1 MTDHADDGAAGHL
14 ADLEITPVRV
24 GLIGCGRAAERIYLP
39 AFARVPAA
47 RLAAVAD
54 PSAERR
60 RIVSQAGGVPGF
72 AAADEMLSATG
83 LDAVIVATPP
93 ETHRPLAEAGIAR
106 GLAVLVEK
114 PLASTLADARSMARA
129 AEQARR
135 PLVVGFNR
143 RRLPAAERL
152 REVVRGLLRGEE
164 HRLPPAAGEADIL
177 IDSEFHAL
185 PAAWDPVAGARD
197 PLDDLASHHL
207 DLFRFLTGAEIEDVQ
222 AECLDSGAI
231 ELEMRLGSRTRARCT
246 VSQGLASRERVTVR
260 RAGPA
265 DGTRRA
271 WMLRPSSGRLTPAG
285 GHRRTAIDRWAALSR
300 RLRGEPDPMS
310 RSFAAQLEALVAC
323 VRGTETP
330 SPDVTD
336 GLAVVEAVA
345 TARQGLRS

>member
-1 MTDHADDGAAGHL
+1 MTGQAADGV
-14 ADLEITPVRV
+14 ADYEVMPVRV

-60 RIVSQAGGVPGF
+60 RIVAEAGGVPGF
-72 AAADEMLSATG
+72 TAADEMLSATE
-83 LDAVIVATPP
+83 LDAIIVATPP
-93 ETHRPLAEAGIAR
+93 ETHRPLVEEALAR
-106 GLAVLVEK
+106 RLAVLVEK
-114 PLASTLADARSMARA
+114 PLASTLADAQSVARA
-129 AEQARR
+129 AEQARS
-135 PLVVGFNR
+135 PLLVGFNR

-152 REVVRGLLRGEE
+152 CEVVHGLLHDEE
-164 HRLPPAAGEADIL
+164 HDLPRPTGEAEIL

-207 DLFRFLTGAEIEDVQ
+207 DLFRFLTGAEIEDID
-222 AECLDSGAI
+222 ARRLDSGAV
-231 ELEMRLGSRTRARCT
+231 ELEMRLGRRSRAVCT
-246 VSQGLASRERVTVR
+246 VSQGVASRERVTVR

-271 WMLRPSSGRLTPAG
+271 WMLRPSSDRLSPAG
-285 GHRRTAIDRWAALSR
+285 GGRRTALDRWAALSR
-300 RLRGEPDPMS
+300 RLRGEPDPMAG
-310 RSFAAQLEALVAC
+310 SFAAQLEALVAC
-323 VRGTETP
+323 ARGTQAP

-345 TARQGLRS
+345 AAKQGLQG

>member
-1 MTDHADDGAAGHL
+1 M
-14 ADLEITPVRV
+14 ITPARI

-39 AFARVPAA
+39 AFARVAAA

-60 RIVSQAGGVPGF
+60 RIVAGAAGVPGF
-72 AAADEMLSATG
+72 AAVDEMVSGCG

-93 ETHRPLAEAGIAR
+93 ETHRPLVETALAR

-129 AEQARR
+129 AGQARG

-152 REVVRGLLRGEE
+152 REVVRGLLRDDE
-164 HRLPPAAGEADIL
+164 HDPRRTAGEAELL

-185 PAAWDPVAGARD
+185 PEAWDPVAGARD

-207 DLFRFLTGAEIEDVQ
+207 DLFRFLTGAEIEDIE
-222 AECLDSGAI
+222 ARRLASGAV
-231 ELEMRLGSRTRARCT
+231 ELAMRLGSRTRARCT
-246 VSQGLASRERVTVR
+246 VSQGLTSRERVTVR
-260 RAGPA
+260 QAATA
-265 DGTRRA
+265 DGSQGT
-271 WMLRPSSGRLTPAG
+271 WMLRPSSERLTPAG
-285 GHRRTAIDRWAALSR
+285 GGRRTAIDRVAAISR
-300 RLRGEPDPMS
+300 RLRGRPDPMA

-323 VRGTETP
+323 VRGTEAP
-330 SPDVTD
+330 SPDVAD
-336 GLAVVEAVA
+336 GLAVAEAVA
-345 TARQGLRS
+345 AAREGLRG